1 MSAVGTDE
9 FGDEYYNAINQD
21 YIYYDKYIYDAM
33 DTFLAQGRKCPSMTF
48 THNFGCMYSNL
59 MTIVGEAKS
68 ESEESEKTKVV
79 LGASRVLNY
88 SPVSFGIMLLE
99 TIMRLLR
106 LDHNARHGI
115 IEI

>member
-9 FGDEYYNAINQD
+9 FGDEYYNTINQD
-21 YIYYDKYIYDAM
+21 YIYYDKYVYDAM

-48 THNFGCMYSNL
+48 THDFGCTYSNL

-88 SPVSFGIMLLE
+88 SPVSFSIMLSE
-99 TIMRLLR
+99 TIIRLLR
-106 LDHNARHGI
+106 LDHNA
-115 IEI
+115 